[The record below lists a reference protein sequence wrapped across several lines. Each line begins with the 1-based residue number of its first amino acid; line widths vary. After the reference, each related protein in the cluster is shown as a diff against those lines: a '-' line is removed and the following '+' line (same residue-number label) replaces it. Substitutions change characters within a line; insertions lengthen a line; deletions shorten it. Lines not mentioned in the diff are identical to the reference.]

1 MPRASFSRL
10 VVCSALAA
18 ALLLGAGCQSSFGKA
33 QEADTIEAYEQ
44 FLVENPT
51 SPYRLQAETRIE
63 LLLLEKARAEA
74 TLGAYDKVIERF
86 PNGPLKE
93 KTLAERKDF
102 LYAWADETDTAE
114 AWDKFM
120 TEYPSADK
128 KQLTEAEKRKN
139 MASLRGTVEIGPVA
153 LEEVNLAHIK
163 DGPLDGWL
171 FSADI
176 TNKGDKPV
184 KHLMFRLHYLN
195 AEGKSVDS
203 DLWPVVATAMPGNM
217 PMPDGF
223 DKPMAPGETRRFS
236 YETGDMP
243 PTWAKTAKLSPVDI
257 KLVE

>member
-1 MPRASFSRL
+1 MPIFPAARPLAPL
-10 VVCSALAA
+10 ALAA

-33 QEADTIEAYEQ
+33 QSADTIEAYEQ

-74 TLGAYDKVIERF
+74 SLAAYDKVIERF

-102 LYAWADETDTAE
+102 LFAWAEETDTAE
-114 AWDKFM
+114 SWGKFL
-120 TEYPSADK
+120 TEYPTADK

-139 MASLRGTVEIGPVA
+139 MAENRDRVGIADVA

-163 DGPLDGWL
+163 DGPLDGWK
-171 FSADI
+171 FSAPI
-176 TNKGDKPV
+176 TNKGDKPIR
-184 KHLMFRLHYLN
+184 HLMFRLHYLN

-203 DLWPVVATAMPGNM
+203 DLWPVVATAMPGNL
-217 PMPDGF
+217 PMADGF
-223 DKPMAPGETRRFS
+223 DKPMAPGEVRSFT

-243 PTWAKTAKLSPVDI
+243 PSWAKAAKLVPVDI
-257 KLVE
+257 KLGE